1 MNRKRRGKTTLRPKA
16 PGRTWSE
23 QAKKNAEAVLEV
35 LAGTITP
42 QEAASALGMSFSRYY
57 ILEAKAVEGMIG
69 ACEPRRKGRTLT
81 SDRELERLKEENQY
95 LKRQVT
101 RYQALVRATH
111 RTVGLA
117 ETKTETKTDGKKG
130 KRKPRRPTIRALKF
144 SQSLKQTTG
153 ETEANTESP
162 QLEQQ
167 LG

>member
-35 LAGTITP
+35 LAGTMTP
-42 QEAASALGMSFSRYY
+42 QEAAGALGMSFSRYY

-69 ACEPRRKGRTLT
+69 GCEPCRKGRTPT
-81 SDRELERLKEENQY
+81 SARELDRLREANQQ
-95 LKRQVT
+95 LTRQVT

-111 RTVGLA
+111 RTVGLT
-117 ETKTETKTDGKKG
+117 ETKTEGKKG
-130 KRKPRRPTIRALKF
+130 KRRPKRPTIRALKF
-144 SQSLKQTTG
+144 SQSLKQTNG
-153 ETEANTESP
+153 ETPANTEAN